1 MSNKPNALA
10 EREAD
15 ALSAKGFLQNSRN
28 RHRTPILERPFFAAA
43 AGQRAMFHGRN
54 RLSESLPKEIVDQLE
69 KLRQVE
75 RKLLKREPIECLGEI
90 ARLATSNPR
99 HRRGS

>member
-1 MSNKPNALA
+1 
-10 EREAD
+10 
-15 ALSAKGFLQNSRN
+15 
-28 RHRTPILERPFFAAA
+28 
-43 AGQRAMFHGRN
+43 MFHGRN

-75 RKLLKREPIECLGEI
+75 RKLLKREPIECLGGI

-99 HRRGS
+99 HRRDS